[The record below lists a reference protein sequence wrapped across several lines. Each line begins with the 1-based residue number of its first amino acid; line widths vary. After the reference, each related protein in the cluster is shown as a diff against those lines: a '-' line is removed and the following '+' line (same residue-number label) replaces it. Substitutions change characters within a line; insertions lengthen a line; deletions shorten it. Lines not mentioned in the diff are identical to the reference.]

1 MDKRHFW
8 KMQITQKV
16 RKTPEN
22 QWFSGVF
29 ELRGKDLN
37 QRPPGYECV
46 INTTISFVACVN
58 FLFCVVLACFCNS
71 FVQPFLFSAFCRRID
86 GQIMDKV
93 VGFRFQN
100 SDFISAQ
107 IVQNSCVF
115 AFNVW
120 MQNVICDFAALRVF
134 ACQVSGTDRTIWC
147 FSESVEL
154 RECQSG
160 VTVCIT
166 QPIWALRLPI
176 PLYMSLFHCCT
187 DAFGYILK
195 EIPL

>member
-1 MDKRHFW
+1 
-8 KMQITQKV
+8 MQSTKGGSACQPWSAVHWNEKPPV
-16 RKTPEN
+16 NRWLNLAYSMPSRKTPEN
-22 QWFSGVF
+22 QRFSGVL

-46 INTTISFVACVN
+46 INTTISFIACVN

-71 FVQPFLFSAFCRRID
+71 FVRPFLSFLFCRRID

-115 AFNVW
+115 AFNV
-120 MQNVICDFAALRVF
+120 
-134 ACQVSGTDRTIWC
+134 
-147 FSESVEL
+147 
-154 RECQSG
+154 
-160 VTVCIT
+160 
-166 QPIWALRLPI
+166 
-176 PLYMSLFHCCT
+176 
-187 DAFGYILK
+187 
-195 EIPL
+195 